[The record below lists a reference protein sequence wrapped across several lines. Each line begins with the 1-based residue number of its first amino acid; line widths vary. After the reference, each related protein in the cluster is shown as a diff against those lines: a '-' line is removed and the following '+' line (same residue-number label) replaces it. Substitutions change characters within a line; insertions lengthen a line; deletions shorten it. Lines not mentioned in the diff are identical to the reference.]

1 MSSDLRV
8 VKLSENIGARID
20 GVRLGELDADTAA
33 AINQALIAHKV
44 VFFRGQTHLDD
55 DSHYAFA
62 ESLGVPTTP
71 HPTLKFDGSRV
82 MRLES
87 IGGGGANQWHTDVT
101 FVDRPPK
108 ASILR
113 AVELP
118 AYGGTT
124 TWASTVSAYQQ
135 LPQPLQELAEGLWAM
150 HNNAFDYAQVDPAKL
165 AALGSRSRSNTEVR
179 QPVSFRLTTRR
190 TTRWCGCI
198 RRPAR
203 RSLLLGKFVKAI
215 LGVNGAESQALF
227 RIFQD
232 RITWL
237 ENTIRWSWE
246 LGDVAMWDNRATQH
260 YAVSDFGTSVARY
273 VGSRS
278 RAKSRGECSRQ
289 STAEWS
295 PGTLSRR
302 TRSWTPKTACGLTH
316 ATIAC
321 YMMTS

>member
-1 MSSDLRV
+1 
-8 VKLSENIGARID
+8 
-20 GVRLGELDADTAA
+20 
-33 AINQALIAHKV
+33 
-44 VFFRGQTHLDD
+44 
-55 DSHYAFA
+55 
-62 ESLGVPTTP
+62 
-71 HPTLKFDGSRV
+71 

-135 LPQPLQELAEGLWAM
+135 LPQPLQQLADGLWAM
-150 HNNAFDYAQVDPAKL
+150 HNNAFDYGQVDPAKL
-165 AALGSRSRSNTEVR
+165 AALEADPDAIVKYASQFHATHYETHHPVVR
-179 QPVSFRLTTRR
+179 VHPET
-190 TTRWCGCI
+190 GE
-198 RRPAR
+198 
-203 RSLLLGKFVKAI
+203 RSLLLGNFVKSI

-246 LGDVAMWDNRATQH
+246 PGDVAMWDNRATQH
-260 YAVSDFGTSVARY
+260 YAVSDYGTQHRVMHRVTLAGDIPVSVN
-273 VGSRS
+273 GERS
-278 RAKSRGECSRQ
+278 RVVSGDASDYSIVD
-289 STAEWS
+289 
-295 PGTLSRR
+295 
-302 TRSWTPKTACGLTH
+302 TPKPLFA
-316 ATIAC
+316 
-321 YMMTS
+321 

>member
-1 MSSDLRV
+1 MESVDKGATVSSELRV
-8 VKLSENIGARID
+8 VKLGENIGARID
-20 GVRLGELDADTAA
+20 GVRLGELDAETAA
-33 AINQALIAHKV
+33 AINTALLTHKV

-62 ESLGVPTTP
+62 KSIGVPTTP
-71 HPTLKFDGSRV
+71 HPTLKFEGSRV

-87 IGGGGANQWHTDVT
+87 INGAGANQWHTDVT

-135 LPQPLQELAEGLWAM
+135 LPKSLQQLADGLWAM
-150 HNNAFDYAQVDPAKL
+150 HNNAFDYAQIDPAKL
-165 AALGSRSRSNTEVR
+165 AALQADSEAITQYANQFHSTHYETHHPVVR
-179 QPVSFRLTTRR
+179 VHPET
-190 TTRWCGCI
+190 GE
-198 RRPAR
+198 
-203 RSLLLGKFVKAI
+203 RSLLLGNFVKAI
-215 LGVNGAESQALF
+215 LGVNSAESQALF

-237 ENTIRWSWE
+237 ENTIRWNWE

-260 YAVSDFGTSVARY
+260 YAVSDYGTQRRAMHRITLAGDIPVSVN
-273 VGSRS
+273 GEHSRVVS
-278 RAKSRGECSRQ
+278 GDASDYSVVD
-289 STAEWS
+289 
-295 PGTLSRR
+295 
-302 TRSWTPKTACGLTH
+302 TPKPLVA
-316 ATIAC
+316 
-321 YMMTS
+321 

>member
-1 MSSDLRV
+1 V
-8 VKLSENIGARID
+8 VKLGENIGARID
-20 GVRLGELDADTAA
+20 GVRLGDLDAETAS
-33 AINQALIAHKV
+33 AINEALTAHKV
-44 VFFRGQTHLDD
+44 VFFRGQHHLDD

-71 HPTLKFDGSRV
+71 HPTLKSEESRV
-82 MRLES
+82 LRLEA

-118 AYGGTT
+118 PYGGTT

-135 LPQPLQELAEGLWAM
+135 LPAPLQQLADGLWAM
-150 HNNAFDYAQVDPAKL
+150 HNNAFDYAQIDPAKL
-165 AALGSRSRSNTEVR
+165 AALEADTEAILNYAEQFHSTHYETHHPMVR
-179 QPVSFRLTTRR
+179 VHPET
-190 TTRWCGCI
+190 GE
-198 RRPAR
+198 
-203 RSLLLGKFVKAI
+203 RSLLLGNFVKAI

-237 ENTIRWSWE
+237 ENTIRWNWE

-260 YAVSDFGTSVARY
+260 YAVSDFGNQRRAMHRITLAGDIPVSVH
-273 VGSRS
+273 GEQSRVIS
-278 RAKSRGECSRQ
+278 GDASDYSVVD
-289 STAEWS
+289 
-295 PGTLSRR
+295 
-302 TRSWTPKTACGLTH
+302 TPKPLVA
-316 ATIAC
+316 
-321 YMMTS
+321 

>member
-8 VKLSENIGARID
+8 VKLGENIGARVE
-20 GVRLGELDADTAA
+20 GVRLGELDTETAA
-33 AINQALIAHKV
+33 AINQALAAHKV
-44 VFFRGQTHLDD
+44 LFFRGQHHLDD

-71 HPTLKFDGSRV
+71 HPTLKFEGSRV

-87 IGGGGANQWHTDVT
+87 FGGGGANQWHTDVT

-118 AYGGTT
+118 PYGGTT
-124 TWASTVSAYQQ
+124 TWASTVAAYQQ
-135 LPQPLQELAEGLWAM
+135 LPQPLQELADNLWAV

-165 AALGSRSRSNTEVR
+165 AAAEANPEAVLKYAAEFHSTHFETHHPVVR
-179 QPVSFRLTTRR
+179 VHPETGER
-190 TTRWCGCI
+190 
-198 RRPAR
+198 A
-203 RSLLLGKFVKAI
+203 LLLGAFAKSI

-232 RITWL
+232 RVTWL
-237 ENTIRWSWE
+237 ENTIRWNWE

-260 YAVSDFGTSVARY
+260 YAVSDYGDQPRSMRRITLAGDIPVSVR
-273 VGSRS
+273 GERS
-278 RAKSRGECSRQ
+278 RAIAGDANDYSIVD
-289 STAEWS
+289 
-295 PGTLSRR
+295 
-302 TRSWTPKTACGLTH
+302 TPKPLVA
-316 ATIAC
+316 
-321 YMMTS
+321 

>member
-1 MSSDLRV
+1 VSSDLRV
-8 VKLSENIGARID
+8 VKLGENIGARID
-20 GVRLGELDADTAA
+20 GVRLGDLDAETAS
-33 AINQALIAHKV
+33 AINEALTAHKV
-44 VFFRGQTHLDD
+44 VFFRGQHHLDD

-71 HPTLKFDGSRV
+71 HPTLKSEESRV
-82 MRLES
+82 LRLEA

-118 AYGGTT
+118 PYGGTT

-135 LPQPLQELAEGLWAM
+135 LPAPLQQLADGLWAM
-150 HNNAFDYAQVDPAKL
+150 HNNAFDYAQIDPAKL
-165 AALGSRSRSNTEVR
+165 AALEADTEAILNYAEQFHSTHYETHHPMVR
-179 QPVSFRLTTRR
+179 VHPET
-190 TTRWCGCI
+190 GE
-198 RRPAR
+198 
-203 RSLLLGKFVKAI
+203 RSLLLGNFVKAI

-237 ENTIRWSWE
+237 ENTIRWNWE

-260 YAVSDFGTSVARY
+260 YAVSDFGNQRRAMHRITLAGDIPVSVH
-273 VGSRS
+273 GEQSRVIS
-278 RAKSRGECSRQ
+278 GDASDYSVVD
-289 STAEWS
+289 
-295 PGTLSRR
+295 
-302 TRSWTPKTACGLTH
+302 TPKPLVA
-316 ATIAC
+316 
-321 YMMTS
+321 